1 MIQSLTCDIGT
12 GADPNVGKK
21 YRKKKNSKQ
30 SKKKKKKLE
39 RMMRVLCQHWNH
51 D

>member
-21 YRKKKNSKQ
+21 YRKKKKI
-30 SKKKKKKLE
+30 KKAKRKRKSQRE
-39 RMMRVLCQHWNH
+39 
-51 D
+51 